1 MKKMS
6 LLAIAALAAAAIAA
20 PFKVIGYFPYW
31 AQYSQ
36 FMPKDVRYQFV
47 THIHYASLAPAE
59 DGSIAFADEND
70 APQFE
75 ELAKNAAENKVSLI
89 ASIGGFEVEG
99 NLKAIAE
106 DDSKLSAFCD
116 AAAEWVEKYNLGG
129 VELDWQNATGEDA
142 AAIGKLVGALKSK
155 LSSKEVAVLTYA
167 SSVDAYSD
175 ALNQADYVVLMLGD
189 QMSDSESSVKPNL
202 SKQDIAGAVDG
213 LAGKGVSK
221 DKIVPVVSLYGKSF
235 AGASG
240 LGSSHQGVGSGNE
253 GFIPYKELMKKFEA
267 PDYKV
272 SFDEASASE
281 VAVSDAETIV
291 FTGIPS
297 MKALCGLV
305 KDEGLAGI
313 AAYDLSQD
321 HNESIVSL
329 MVTIGLQLR
338 PGVDYSGKKR
348 K

>member
-47 THIHYASLAPAE
+47 THIHYASLAPE
-59 DGSIAFADEND
+59 DGSIALADEND
-70 APQFE
+70 APQFQ

-106 DDSKLSAFCD
+106 DDSKLSTFCD

-167 SSVDAYSD
+167 SSMDAYSD

-202 SKQDIAGAVDG
+202 SKQDVAGAVNS

-305 KDEGLAGI
+305 KDEGLAGV